1 MDAGFGR
8 RGHQGAKKRQ
18 ERFKNRWLVRRR
30 IEEVLWK
37 NQKQNWGCGSGDCSN
52 NVGDEEEESLEG
64 PRTGTQHREAAA
76 GRNARKKNI
85 GHETRETGEEGMQGG
100 YGHDAEE

>member
-1 MDAGFGR
+1 MWTQGLGGVDTRERR
-8 RGHQGAKKRQ
+8 RG
-18 ERFKNRWLVRRR
+18 KNVSRTDGEKNNR
-30 IEEVLWK
+30 EVLWK

-85 GHETRETGEEGMQGG
+85 GHETR
-100 YGHDAEE
+100 